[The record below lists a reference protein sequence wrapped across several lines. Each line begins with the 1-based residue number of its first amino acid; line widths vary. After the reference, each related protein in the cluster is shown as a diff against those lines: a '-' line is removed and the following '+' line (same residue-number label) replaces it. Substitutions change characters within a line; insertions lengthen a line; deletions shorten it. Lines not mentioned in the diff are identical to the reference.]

1 MADDPAHEACVEQDV
16 VHDQNYL
23 SDATM
28 RGANVL
34 LALPVCTLS
43 VSRGVRVV
51 GRGSGAAA
59 ALIALNTY
67 PSHATR
73 SCPCL
78 SGAPRD
84 LLLAVCN
91 KICNPVQKVSLRI
104 THVS

>member
-43 VSRGVRVV
+43 VSRGVV

-59 ALIALNTY
+59 AMIELNTY

-91 KICNPVQKVSLRI
+91 KICNPVQKVSSLRI